1 MKAAVYRSFSG
12 PIAIESIP
20 RPTAPPDGV
29 VIQVMA
35 TGVCR
40 SDWHGWK
47 GHDGDI
53 MAHGLPFVPG
63 HEVSGIII
71 EVGIAVTKFKEGDRV
86 AVPFILSCGDC
97 GMCTH
102 HNRPTI
108 CERQQQPGFTM
119 RGSFAEFLALPRAD
133 RNLSLLPQNVSFVE
147 AAALGCRFTTAYRAV
162 VQQGGLQLDNN
173 SNSVWGGRMNVAVF
187 GCGGLGLSCVMI
199 AAAYGAKQVIAV
211 DVSEQ
216 TLEKA
221 KEIGATN
228 IINARKENVQQRVMD
243 LTNGIGADLT
253 IDAAGFKATCEDAIH
268 CARRGGRMVQVGL
281 PIGEQNPIIPMGMV
295 AGKELEIVG
304 SHGCAAEDM
313 PAILSLVQSGRLDP
327 KKLIER
333 EVTLEEGVKAL
344 MNMDHGSPIGM
355 VMITQ
360 FSDVPRSR
368 Y

>member
-1 MKAAVYRSFSG
+1 MNAAVYRSFSG

-20 RPTAPPDGV
+20 LPTAPPDGV

-53 MAHGLPFVPG
+53 KEHGLPFVPG
-63 HEVSGIII
+63 HEVSGIVV
-71 EVGIAVTKFKEGDRV
+71 EVGEIERVKKFKVGDRV
-86 AVPFILSCGDC
+86 AVPFILSCGEC
-97 GMCTH
+97 CMCVRH
-102 HNRPTI
+102 ERPTV
-108 CERQQQPGFTM
+108 CERQEQPGFTKM
-119 RGSFAEFLALPRAD
+119 GSFAEFLALPRAD
-133 RNLSLLPQNVSFVE
+133 RNLSMMPEGVSFVE

-162 VQQGGLQLDNN
+162 VQQGGLD
-173 SNSVWGGRMNVAVF
+173 SKKIVAVF

-199 AAAYGAKQVIAV
+199 ATAYGANQIIAI
-211 DVSEQ
+211 DVSDQ

-221 KEIGATN
+221 KEVGANNT
-228 IINARKENVQQRVMD
+228 INARKENVQQRVME

-268 CARRGGRMVQVGL
+268 SARRGGRMVQVGL
-281 PIGEQNPIIPMGMV
+281 PLGEQNPIVPMGMV
-295 AGKELEIVG
+295 AGKELELVG

-333 EVTLEEGVKAL
+333 EVTLKEGAQAL
-344 MNMDHGSPIGM
+344 MDMDRGSPVGM

-360 FSDVPRSR
+360 FSNVPRSR